1 MPRPGRVLLPRQMP
15 PCTDFRTVLAAN
27 IDNLLNFIDI
37 NGFIETDFLGVA
49 AIANAVFYATSKRVR
64 DLPVKIDQVF

>member
-1 MPRPGRVLLPRQMP
+1 M
-15 PCTDFRTVLAAN
+15 LAAN
-27 IDNLLNFIDI
+27 VDNLVNSIDI